1 MRRARIVVLSL
12 VPLVLLSC
20 SAIAPVK
27 INAGDQC
34 FRCRRTI
41 VDTRLAA
48 EKIEGGFVS
57 TYRAPGCMA
66 KYLVAHPDE
75 TGRAFVT
82 DYATGKMISPDHAVF
97 VRVVMDRHTMERDYR
112 AYKLRADADTAA
124 AELGTTPVDWP
135 TVLSSA
141 R

>member
-1 MRRARIVVLSL
+1 MRRARTVVLGLAPIVVLS
-12 VPLVLLSC
+12 C
-20 SAIAPVK
+20 SSIAPVK
-27 INAGDQC
+27 INAGDEC
-34 FRCRRTI
+34 FRCRRTV

-66 KYLVAHPDE
+66 KYLVNHPDE
-75 TGRAFVT
+75 TGRIFVT
-82 DYATGKMISPDHAVF
+82 DYATGKMINPTKAVF
-97 VRVVMDRHTMERDYR
+97 VPVVMDRKTMEGDYR
-112 AYKLRADADTAA
+112 AYKLRADADAA
-124 AELGTTPVDWP
+124 AREIGTTPVDWP

>member
-1 MRRARIVVLSL
+1 MRRARTIVLSL
-12 VPLVLLSC
+12 APLILFSC
-20 SAIAPVK
+20 SSIAPVK
-27 INAGDQC
+27 VNAGDQC

-75 TGRAFVT
+75 TGRTFVT
-82 DYATGKMISPDHAVF
+82 DYATGRMISPDTAVF
-97 VRVVMDRHTMERDYR
+97 VPVVMDRQTMESDYR
-112 AYKLRADADTAA
+112 AYKLRADAEAA
-124 AELGTTPVDWP
+124 ATEIGTTPVDWP
-135 TVLSSA
+135 TVLSGA

>member
-1 MRRARIVVLSL
+1 MRRARTVVLGL
-12 VPLVLLSC
+12 ATLVLLSC
-20 SAIAPVK
+20 SSIAPLKVT
-27 INAGDQC
+27 AGDQC

-57 TYRAPGCMA
+57 TYRAPGCMV

-75 TGRAFVT
+75 TGRIFVT
-82 DYATGKMISPDHAVF
+82 DYATGKMISPNNAVF
-97 VRVVMDRHTMERDYR
+97 VPVVMDRHTMESDYR
-112 AYKLRADADTAA
+112 AYKRRVDADAAA

>member
-1 MRRARIVVLSL
+1 MRTARTVVLGL
-12 VPLVLLSC
+12 APLVLLSC
-20 SAIAPVK
+20 SSIAPVK

-66 KYLVAHPDE
+66 KYLAAHPDE
-75 TGRAFVT
+75 TGSIFVT
-82 DYATGKMISPDHAVF
+82 DYTTGKMMSPNSAVF
-97 VRVVMDRHTMERDYR
+97 VPVVMDRNTMESDYR
-112 AYKLRADADTAA
+112 AYKLRADADAAA
-124 AELGTTPVDWP
+124 AEIGTTPVDWP